1 MRCLRGLFRLDPV
14 VGALALAFVFCAAI
28 GAMAQGTVPPN
39 APANVRPVADA
50 GEDREFASGSSVTL
64 DGSGSSDRDGTV
76 ESWTWTRTGGT
87 GGSVT
92 LSDASVAQ
100 PTFMADTLTPGGAD
114 VTHEFTLIVTDD
126 EGLVAAADTVTVT
139 VTAPF
144 AAPVAVAGSPNR
156 TVANGAELILDGSGS
171 TADRRRTIV
180 SWEWEYF
187 GGPIEEDDEG
197 EPIVDKPRVTIGNIS
212 AFGANGPLAAPFTLT
227 VTDSAGVK
235 SKPVEVR
242 VTVTQGPVADINP
255 PEIVEWPGRP
265 ETHDGTTPFDMG
277 VIFSEP
283 VTGFTA
289 SDIEFYLA
297 LFANRIDVLIIPLA
311 TWRGRTASERKNP
324 FPER

>member
-39 APANVRPVADA
+39 TPANVRPVADA
-50 GEDREFASGSSVTL
+50 GEDREVASGSSVTL
-64 DGSGSSDRDGTV
+64 DGSDSSDRDGTV

-144 AAPVAVAGSPNR
+144 AAPVAVAGSPER

-180 SWEWEYF
+180 AWDWRYF
-187 GGPIEEDDEG
+187 GVPVNSDDDRNAV
-197 EPIVDKPRVTIGNIS
+197 VDMPRIS
-212 AFGANGPLAAPFTLT
+212 VPVSVFSSDRTGPLLAPFTLT
-227 VTDSAGVK
+227 VTDSAGVT
-235 SKPVEVR
+235 SEPVEVR
-242 VTVTQGPVADINP
+242 VTVTQGPVMDDTK
-255 PEIVEWPGRP
+255 PEIVSWPGRP

-289 SDIEFYLA
+289 SDIEFYFNV
-297 LFANRIDVLIIPLA
+297 LFDGLGGAGNWLPICGKPSMMTGA
-311 TWRGRTASERKNP
+311 GHSP
-324 FPER
+324 